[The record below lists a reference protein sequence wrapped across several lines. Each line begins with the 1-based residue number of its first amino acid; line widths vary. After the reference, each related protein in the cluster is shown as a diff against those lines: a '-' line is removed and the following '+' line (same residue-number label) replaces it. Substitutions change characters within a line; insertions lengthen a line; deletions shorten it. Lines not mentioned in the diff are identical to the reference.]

1 MPHIVHLRICQQTSS
16 ISFKNIVQKKKIA
29 CNVKDLTIITK
40 DMGHPISKIFNFLII
55 LKFSLRLADLQD
67 KITELLRILRMY
79 FFIDHVR
86 SILRH

>member
-1 MPHIVHLRICQQTSS
+1 MCHILFTSEYVNRHVLS
-16 ISFKNIVQKKKIA
+16 LSKILYKKKIA

-79 FFIDHVR
+79 FFIDHVH

>member
-16 ISFKNIVQKKKIA
+16 ISFKNIVQKKIA

-79 FFIDHVR
+79 FFIDHEIGRAHV
-86 SILRH
+86 